1 MKNYTCEF
9 SQIITKEDI
18 NIGVTYY
25 IDNNFIRKNY
35 YEVQKKLLILI
46 SFLLFIFSLNIL
58 NNLIKYNYLPN
69 YYIYTFILCIFSLF
83 IIKNLRNIYIFIISK
98 LDNKDFNVDNV
109 THIKVFDD
117 FILFNNN
124 NRKLYFHDIKEVTF
138 LENIVLIVTYQKI
151 DYILKVPT
159 TDETTNLIN
168 FLKSIK

>member
-1 MKNYTCEF
+1 
-9 SQIITKEDI
+9 
-18 NIGVTYY
+18 
-25 IDNNFIRKNY
+25 
-35 YEVQKKLLILI
+35 
-46 SFLLFIFSLNIL
+46 
-58 NNLIKYNYLPN
+58 
-69 YYIYTFILCIFSLF
+69 
-83 IIKNLRNIYIFIISK
+83 NLRNIYIFIISK
-98 LDNKDFNVDNV
+98 LDNKDFNVNNV

-151 DYILKVPT
+151 DYILKVPA

>member
-18 NIGVTYY
+18 NISVTYY

-69 YYIYTFILCIFSLF
+69 YYIYTFICI
-83 IIKNLRNIYIFIISK
+83 
-98 LDNKDFNVDNV
+98 
-109 THIKVFDD
+109 
-117 FILFNNN
+117 
-124 NRKLYFHDIKEVTF
+124 
-138 LENIVLIVTYQKI
+138 KI
-151 DYILKVPT
+151 W
-159 TDETTNLIN
+159 
-168 FLKSIK
+168 